1 MRLFHLQVE
10 RNGGLNMGKGNI
22 SSLQLAML
30 IYPTIVATAILS
42 IPSIIAEYAKND
54 LWLSPIIASLFGFLS
69 VFIAFRLNELYPEK
83 TFYQLSDKIIGK
95 HAGKLVSFF
104 IAFFYLQNTGEITR
118 LYGEFIANSFL
129 TKTPLIII
137 IGSMVILCA
146 VTVNA
151 GLEVMGR
158 IAQLFFP
165 IFFIPLIIMII
176 LLVPYFQISN
186 ILPILENG
194 FVPVLKGAIPPSG
207 WFTEFFMVSFLFP
220 FLADQQRRLK
230 YSMFT
235 VLSVMIT
242 MVVVNLVVLFV
253 LGNTTSLKVYPLMK
267 VAKYIGYADFFENL
281 DSVVMAIWIIGAF
294 VKITVFFYVAVIGMA
309 HLFHLKDYRPIVW
322 PIAVL
327 VVQLGYW
334 GFPNSMSLDKYDTT
348 TFPFYAITIQ
358 ILIPISLLWIALIKS
373 KFIKNT

>member
-1 MRLFHLQVE
+1 
-10 RNGGLNMGKGNI
+10 MGKGNI

-348 TFPFYAITIQ
+348 TFPFYAVTIQ